1 VGRWENTWCPTC
13 DELLVER
20 FGYLIRQVNVTREG
34 RCPSCST
41 TIPGI
46 WATNEVTELS

>member
-1 VGRWENTWCPTC
+1 MC

-20 FGYLIRQVNVTREG
+20 FGYLIRQVNVTAQG
-34 RCPSCST
+34 SCPTCST

-46 WATNEVTELS
+46 WNKPQKSAKGT